1 MDELTA
7 AGITDPDLR
16 ASYEECKR
24 LNALHGKT
32 YYLATLLLPKAKR
45 PFVHA
50 LYGFARYA
58 DEIVDDLAS
67 ELSVEEKAEV
77 LSKWGNGVLA
87 DLKKGISQD
96 HVGRALIDTVKRFD
110 IPHEHF
116 EAFLHSMTMDLTVQ
130 EYESYEDLLEY
141 VYGSAAVIGLEMV
154 PILGPLHN
162 DAFEAAKKLGI
173 AFQLANFIRDVDEDL
188 DRGRVYLPLKELG
201 QFGVT
206 REMLEER
213 VLDLP
218 MREAD
223 VAIRMKEPSQ
233 ADLIR
238 KRLMGVRMRLY
249 ASPDY
254 LAKHGTPERIEDVA
268 QHRLIC
274 QNPTAHQ
281 VGAGAMLVAHLMS
294 YEPRS
299 TLKVNN
305 YFGVLQGV
313 LSNLGVGVLPDYL
326 TQDFPNLSRVMPE
339 VESAEVPVFLAYPE
353 ELRHSKRVSA
363 FRDFVQEEI
372 ISYRKQLKDQAVS

>member
-1 MDELTA
+1 VDELTA

-32 YYLATLLLPKAKR
+32 YFLATLLLPRAKR

-67 ELSVEEKAEV
+67 ELSIEEKAQA
-77 LSKWGNGVLA
+77 LSTWGNTVLA
-87 DLKKGISQD
+87 DLKKGTSDD

-130 EYESYEDLLEY
+130 EYETYEDLLEY

-188 DRGRVYLPLKELG
+188 DRGRVYLPIKELA

-213 VLDLP
+213 VL
-218 MREAD
+218 
-223 VAIRMKEPSQ
+223 
-233 ADLIR
+233 
-238 KRLMGVRMRLY
+238 
-249 ASPDY
+249 
-254 LAKHGTPERIEDVA
+254 TPEIVEALKFQIARVRQLQAEAAPGIAMLEATSRPCIEAASTLYCGIVDEVEKIGYDIFNQRAKTSTVRRIRV
-268 QHRLIC
+268 
-274 QNPTAHQ
+274 
-281 VGAGAMLVAHLMS
+281 AGAAFIKRQLI
-294 YEPRS
+294 
-299 TLKVNN
+299 
-305 YFGVLQGV
+305 
-313 LSNLGVGVLPDYL
+313 
-326 TQDFPNLSRVMPE
+326 SR
-339 VESAEVPVFLAYPE
+339 
-353 ELRHSKRVSA
+353 
-363 FRDFVQEEI
+363 
-372 ISYRKQLKDQAVS
+372 

>member
-16 ASYEECKR
+16 ASYAECKR

-32 YYLATLLLPKAKR
+32 YFLATLLLPKAKR

-67 ELSVEEKAEV
+67 ELSLEEKAQALSTWGDGV
-77 LSKWGNGVLA
+77 LS
-87 DLKKGISQD
+87 DLKKGTSDD

-130 EYESYEDLLEY
+130 EYETYEDLLEY

-188 DRGRVYLPLKELG
+188 DRGRVYLPIKELA

-213 VLDLP
+213 VL
-218 MREAD
+218 
-223 VAIRMKEPSQ
+223 
-233 ADLIR
+233 
-238 KRLMGVRMRLY
+238 
-249 ASPDY
+249 
-254 LAKHGTPERIEDVA
+254 TPEIIEALKFQIARVRQLQAAATPGIAMLEATSRPCIQAASTLYCGIVDEVEKIGYDIFNQRAKTSTARRIRV
-268 QHRLIC
+268 
-274 QNPTAHQ
+274 
-281 VGAGAMLVAHLMS
+281 AGAAFIK
-294 YEPRS
+294 RQ
-299 TLKVNN
+299 
-305 YFGVLQGV
+305 FI
-313 LSNLGVGVLPDYL
+313 
-326 TQDFPNLSRVMPE
+326 SR
-339 VESAEVPVFLAYPE
+339 
-353 ELRHSKRVSA
+353 
-363 FRDFVQEEI
+363 
-372 ISYRKQLKDQAVS
+372 

>member
-67 ELSVEEKAEV
+67 ELSVEEKAKV

-87 DLKKGISQD
+87 DLKKGTSQD
-96 HVGRALIDTVKRFD
+96 AVGRALIDTVNRFD
-110 IPHEHF
+110 IPHQHF

-154 PILGPLHN
+154 PILGPLHEN
-162 DAFEAAKKLGI
+162 AFEAAKKLGI

-213 VLDLP
+213 VL
-218 MREAD
+218 
-223 VAIRMKEPSQ
+223 
-233 ADLIR
+233 
-238 KRLMGVRMRLY
+238 
-249 ASPDY
+249 
-254 LAKHGTPERIEDVA
+254 TPEIIEALKFQIARVRQLQAEAAPGIAMLEASSRPCIEAASTLYCGIVDEVEKIGYDIFNHRAKTSTSRRIRV
-268 QHRLIC
+268 
-274 QNPTAHQ
+274 
-281 VGAGAMLVAHLMS
+281 AGAAFVKRQLI
-294 YEPRS
+294 
-299 TLKVNN
+299 
-305 YFGVLQGV
+305 
-313 LSNLGVGVLPDYL
+313 
-326 TQDFPNLSRVMPE
+326 SR
-339 VESAEVPVFLAYPE
+339 
-353 ELRHSKRVSA
+353 
-363 FRDFVQEEI
+363 
-372 ISYRKQLKDQAVS
+372 